1 MPHERERADLPAR
14 GVKHCPTLEDQIT
27 PARVAP
33 RRAHVLAWGDLRE
46 RLNLRLL
53 DVRARSVLVRA
64 VQARV
69 FNHDDRVG
77 ARG

>member
-14 GVKHCPTLEDQIT
+14 GVKHCPALEDQVAS
-27 PARVAP
+27 ARVAP

-46 RLNLRLL
+46 CLDFCLLN
-53 DVRARSVLVRA
+53 VRARSVLVRA